1 MSTSSIAAS
10 DSEAFASCSPIP
22 EFNSNIEVISVPSRP
37 VNDSS
42 ETSKLISLD
51 SDSALSASTLS
62 IEDELSDESSSSVPL
77 SLSESSS
84 SFSASPFLLS
94 SVLDLSSPVVFS
106 DSSSDSSS
114 DVSSPEFVPSVSVS
128 ASSPD
133 PVPSLSSTELS
144 SASSSVPSL
153 GAVLSSAGSSVSLV
167 PQPAKNK
174 KPANNSIK
182 YLINIHS
189 LRLRI

>member
-1 MSTSSIAAS
+1 
-10 DSEAFASCSPIP
+10 
-22 EFNSNIEVISVPSRP
+22 VPSSP

-51 SDSALSASTLS
+51 SDSVLSASTLS

-84 SFSASPFLLS
+84 SFSASSFLLS
-94 SVLDLSSPVVFS
+94 SVLDLSSPVVFSDSSSDSSAYSFLLSSVLYLSYPVVFS